1 MTKRINLL
9 FLSFLCGVALFLSF
23 SPLHSEPEGDKVKV
37 VRVVD
42 GDTIV
47 VRFQNG
53 RYEKVRLI
61 GINTPETV
69 DPRRPVQ
76 YFGKEASKYTKKHLL
91 GKTVYLQYDWQLRDK
106 YGRLLAYVFLPDGTF
121 FNAKIIKDGYAF
133 AFTRYPFKYMELFRK
148 LEREAREHGR
158 GLWGPGS
165 PYLKERKKHRKKKW
179 HGKLYR
185 FDRILGKYVASRR
198 GKYFYSPYCRESM
211 RIKPKNRVWF
221 QTWQEAVEAGYKP
234 HWCLKK
240 LRR

>member
-1 MTKRINLL
+1 MKRYLYSLVWIVIFFGCAHLYAVP
-9 FLSFLCGVALFLSF
+9 S
-23 SPLHSEPEGDKVKV
+23 GDRVKV

-47 VRFQNG
+47 VRFANG
-53 RYEKVRLI
+53 KYEKVRLI

-76 YFGKEASKYTKKHLL
+76 YFGKEASAYTKRHLL

-133 AFTRYPFKYMELFRK
+133 AFTRYPFKYMDLFRK
-148 LEREAREHGR
+148 LEREAREAGR
-158 GLWGPGS
+158 GLWNPDS
-165 PYLKERKKHRKKKW
+165 PYVKERKKRHKHWKTYDFKEIK
-179 HGKLYR
+179 GK
-185 FDRILGKYVASRR
+185 FVASRR
-198 GKYFYSPYCRESM
+198 GKYFYSPHCREAR
-211 RIKPKNRVWF
+211 RIKPRNRVWF
-221 QTWQEAVEAGYKP
+221 DSWEEAVRAGYKP
-234 HWCLKK
+234 HRCLKK